1 MSSISEA
8 MVENGASSGGSDS
21 PSATSVRSGL
31 LETLVRGVWYRVH
44 CSLEDDY
51 FSVCLDDGYDATTT
65 LNGTLNNNNVETP
78 NSDFTEVPEAIA
90 NQKRIVQV
98 VKSDN
103 NGLGI
108 SIKGGIENN
117 MPILISK
124 IFKGMAA
131 DLTEQ
136 LYVGDAILSVNGE
149 DLKDATHEEAVKAL
163 KRAGKMVQLEVKYL
177 REVTPYFR
185 KASIIS
191 EVGWELQRGY
201 MSETPPSP
209 PSPRRRRADT
219 RYVPLLMACVA
230 KNLRHHDPEERT
242 IEIYSPDGV
251 HALALR
257 ASDANAASNWH
268 RALHAAARR
277 AARAALVR
285 ARARLRPII
294 GDVRYAGWL
303 ARRPPQEHV
312 GISAS
317 GGSDSSEE
325 ADGWQPTFVA
335 ITDRELRLYEAA
347 PWSAEAWCTPT
358 EAFGLAATRL
368 AWWRRGGGAAG
379 GGGAAVLGVR
389 AGTPAGLLVR
399 ALRADAPH
407 DLAAVAG
414 ALVDGAH
421 HAVRSQEFT
430 FRCRFRGSCARL
442 SLGLGG
448 LCVWEASGSLGRGGA
463 RALFRRALHA
473 LRASADDDRN
483 NLWLHFADD
492 ETIELDM
499 EGSPK
504 PAVFILHNL
513 LSARVHSLPGEAG
526 PNPL

>member
-1 MSSISEA
+1 
-8 MVENGASSGGSDS
+8 MVENGVSSGGSDS
-21 PSATSVRSGL
+21 PSAACGRSGL

-51 FSVCLDDGYDATTT
+51 FSVSLDDGYDATTT

-90 NQKRIVQV
+90 NQKRLVQV
-98 VKSDN
+98 IKSDN

-163 KRAGKMVQLEVKYL
+163 KRAGKIVQLEVKYL

-201 MSETPPSP
+201 MADAPPSP

-219 RYVPLLMACVA
+219 RYVPLLMAAVA
-230 KNLRHHDPEERT
+230 RGLRHRDPEGRT
-242 IEIYSPDGV
+242 IELYSPDGV

-257 ASDANAASNWH
+257 ARDAPDAAAWH

-277 AARAALVR
+277 AARAAL
-285 ARARLRPII
+285 ARARPHLRPLI
-294 GDVRYAGWL
+294 GDLRFAGWL
-303 ARRPPQEHV
+303 ARRPAHDA
-312 GISAS
+312 ISVS
-317 GGSDSSEE
+317 GSSDSSDE
-325 ADGWQPTFVA
+325 AEGWQPCYVV
-335 ITDRELRLYEAA
+335 ITDRELRLYEVA
-347 PWSAEAWCTPT
+347 PWSASTWCAPL
-358 EAFGLAATRL
+358 ESFALAATRL
-368 AWWRRGGGAAG
+368 ASWRRAGAG
-379 GGGAAVLGVR
+379 DAAWLGVR
-389 AGTPAGLLVR
+389 AGTTAGLAAR
-399 ALRADAPH
+399 TLRADTAN
-407 DLAAVAG
+407 DLTAVAQ

-421 HAVRSQEFT
+421 QAASEQTEFT
-430 FRCRFRGSCARL
+430 FRCRYRGAPACL
-442 SLGLGG
+442 SLGAGG
-448 LCVWEASGSLGRGGA
+448 VCVSEGLGSLGRGGA
-463 RALFRRALHA
+463 RPVLRRPLHA
-473 LRASADDDRN
+473 LRASADDDRST
-483 NLWLHFADD
+483 LWLHFANNDSA
-492 ETIELDM
+492 ELEM

-513 LSARVHSLPGEAG
+513 LSARVHQLPEDVATET
-526 PNPL
+526 L

>member
-1 MSSISEA
+1 
-8 MVENGASSGGSDS
+8 MVENGGSSGGSES
-21 PSATSVRSGL
+21 PNAKCARSGL

-51 FSVCLDDGYDATTT
+51 LSVSLDDGYDATTT

-90 NQKRIVQV
+90 NQKRLVQV

-201 MSETPPSP
+201 MVDAPPSP

-219 RYVPLLMACVA
+219 RYIPLLMACVA
-230 KNLRHHDPEERT
+230 KNLRHHDPEERI

-257 ASDANAASNWH
+257 AGTAGGAGGAAGWH

-277 AARAALVR
+277 AARAAL
-285 ARARLRPII
+285 ARARPRLRALL

-303 ARRPPQEHV
+303 ARRPPQDLM
-312 GISAS
+312 GAS
-317 GGSDSSEE
+317 GGSDSSDDL
-325 ADGWQPTFVA
+325 DGWVPTFVA

-347 PWSAEAWCTPT
+347 PWSAEAWCAPT
-358 EAFGLAATRL
+358 ENFNLAATRL
-368 AWWRRGGGAAG
+368 AWWRRGGSEDSEGGSGGPGAA
-379 GGGAAVLGVR
+379 ALGVR
-389 AGTPAGLLVR
+389 AGTPSGLCVR
-399 ALRADAPH
+399 ALRADTPH

-421 HAVRSQEFT
+421 HAVRAQPEFT
-430 FRCRFRGSCARL
+430 FRCRFRGACARL
-442 SLGLGG
+442 ALGAGG
-448 LCVWEASGSLGRGGA
+448 VCVWEAAGSLGRGGA
-463 RALFRRALHA
+463 RALYRRPLHA
-473 LRASADDDRN
+473 LRASADDDRCA
-483 NLWLHFADD
+483 LWLHFADD
-492 ETIELDM
+492 DTLELDM

-513 LSARVHSLPGEAG
+513 LSARVHSLPGEEVT
-526 PNPL
+526 NPL

>member
-1 MSSISEA
+1 
-8 MVENGASSGGSDS
+8 MVENGASSGGSES
-21 PSATSVRSGL
+21 PNATCVRSGL

-44 CSLEDDY
+44 CTLEEDY
-51 FSVCLDDGYDATTT
+51 LSVCLDDGYDATTT

-90 NQKRIVQV
+90 NQKRVVQV

-201 MSETPPSP
+201 MVDIPPSP
-209 PSPRRRRADT
+209 PSPRKRRADT
-219 RYVPLLMACVA
+219 RFVPLLMACIA
-230 KNLRHHDPEERT
+230 KNLRHQDPEERT
-242 IEIYSPDGV
+242 LEIYSPDGV
-251 HALALR
+251 HALTLR
-257 ASDANAASNWH
+257 APCSTTAAGWH
-268 RALHAAARR
+268 RSLHAATRR
-277 AARAALVR
+277 CARAAL
-285 ARARLRPII
+285 ARARPRLRPVV
-294 GDVRYAGWL
+294 GDVRFAGWL
-303 ARRPPQEHV
+303 ARRPIQEHM
-312 GISAS
+312 GAS
-317 GGSDSSEE
+317 GGSDDSDE
-325 ADGWQPTFVA
+325 AEGWVPTFVA

-347 PWSAEAWCTPT
+347 PWSAEAWCAPA
-358 EAFGLAATRL
+358 ESLGLAATRL
-368 AWWRRGGGAAG
+368 AWWRRGAGAA
-379 GGGAAVLGVR
+379 ALGVR
-389 AGTPAGLLVR
+389 AGTPAGLCVR
-399 ALRADAPH
+399 ALRADTPH

-421 HAVRSQEFT
+421 AAVTSQPEFT
-430 FRCRFRGSCARL
+430 FRCRYRGAGARL
-442 SLGLGG
+442 SLGAGG
-448 LCVWEASGSLGRGGA
+448 VCVWEACGSLGRGGA
-463 RALFRRALHA
+463 RALYRRPLHA
-473 LRASADDDRN
+473 LRASADDDRAA
-483 NLWLHFADD
+483 LLLHFADD
-492 ETIELDM
+492 DTLELDM

-513 LSARVHSLPGEAG
+513 LSARVHSLPSDA
-526 PNPL
+526 NPL

>member
-1 MSSISEA
+1 

-21 PSATSVRSGL
+21 PNATCARSGL

-44 CSLEDDY
+44 CCLEDDY
-51 FSVCLDDGYDATTT
+51 LSVCLDDGYDATTT
-65 LNGTLNNNNVETP
+65 LNGSINNNNVETP

-90 NQKRIVQV
+90 NQKRLVQV

-136 LYVGDAILSVNGE
+136 LYVGDAILSVNGD

-201 MSETPPSP
+201 MAEAPPSP

-242 IEIYSPDGV
+242 IEVYSPDGV

-257 ASDANAASNWH
+257 AGSSGAATGWH

-277 AARAALVR
+277 AARAAL
-285 ARARLRPII
+285 ARARPALRPLL
-294 GDVRYAGWL
+294 GDLRHAGWL
-303 ARRPPQEHV
+303 ARRPRQHQPPL
-312 GISAS
+312 SAS
-317 GGSDSSEE
+317 GGSDSSDE
-325 ADGWQPTFVA
+325 AEGWQPTFVA

-347 PWSAEAWCTPT
+347 PWSAEAWCAPS
-358 EAFGLAATRL
+358 ESFSLATTRL
-368 AWWRRGGGAAG
+368 AWWRRGADGAAS
-379 GGGAAVLGVR
+379 LGVR
-389 AGTPAGLLVR
+389 AGTATGVVQMS
-399 ALRADAPH
+399 LRADAAH
-407 DLAAVAG
+407 DLAAAAA

-421 HAVRSQEFT
+421 DAVRAQHDFT
-430 FRCRFRGSCARL
+430 FRCRYRGASARL
-442 SLGLGG
+442 SLGGRG
-448 LCVWEASGSLGRGGA
+448 VCVWEAAGSLGRGGA
-463 RALFRRALHA
+463 RALVSRPLHA

-483 NLWLHFADD
+483 TLWLHFAP
-492 ETIELDM
+492 EEALELDM

-504 PAVFILHNL
+504 PAVFVLHNL
-513 LSARVHSLPGEAG
+513 LSARVHALPAECT
-526 PNPL
+526 PPL

>member
-1 MSSISEA
+1 
-8 MVENGASSGGSDS
+8 MVENGGSSGGSES
-21 PSATSVRSGL
+21 PNATCVRSGL

-51 FSVCLDDGYDATTT
+51 LSVCLDDGYDATTT

-90 NQKRIVQV
+90 NQKRVVQV

-201 MSETPPSP
+201 MMEAPPSP

-257 ASDANAASNWH
+257 ATCSNTASGWH
-268 RALHAAARR
+268 RSLHAAARR
-277 AARAALVR
+277 ACRAAL
-285 ARARLRPII
+285 ARARPRLRPLI

-303 ARRPPQEHV
+303 ARRPPQDI
-312 GISAS
+312 GASA
-317 GGSDSSEE
+317 GSDESDE
-325 ADGWQPTFVA
+325 AEGWQPTFVA

-347 PWSAEAWCTPT
+347 PWSAEAWCAAS
-358 EAFGLAATRL
+358 ECFGLAATRL
-368 AWWRRGGGAAG
+368 AWWRRGGAGAA
-379 GGGAAVLGVR
+379 ALGVR
-389 AGTPAGLLVR
+389 AGTPAGLAVR
-399 ALRADAPH
+399 SLRADTPH
-407 DLAAVAG
+407 DLAEVAG

-421 HAVRSQEFT
+421 HAVREQPEFT
-430 FRCRFRGSCARL
+430 FRCRYRGACGRL
-442 SLGLGG
+442 SLGASGV
-448 LCVWEASGSLGRGGA
+448 CVWEAAGSLGRGGA
-463 RALFRRALHA
+463 RALYRRPLHA
-473 LRASADDDRN
+473 LRASADDDRTA
-483 NLWLHFADD
+483 LWLHFADD
-492 ETIELDM
+492 DTLELDM

-513 LSARVHSLPGEAG
+513 LSARVHSLPAEASAQ
-526 PNPL
+526 PL